1 MNSESK
7 RVLIVDDDPDIQQL
21 IRLLLARIGVDATT
35 AGSAME
41 AARILRTPP
50 LPDLMILDLMLPEIN
65 GTDFLRQMRAKELF
79 DDLPV
84 MVLSALIDSEHIR
97 EALDAGADR
106 YLTKPYIAS
115 NLTTIVLDMLRTGRR
130 ARNG

>member
-1 MNSESK
+1 VISESK

-21 IRLLLARIGVDATT
+21 IRLLLARIGVDSMT
-35 AGSAME
+35 AGTATE
-41 AARILRTPP
+41 AARLLRTPP
-50 LPDLMILDLMLPEIN
+50 LPDLIILDLMLPEIN
-65 GTDFLRQMRAKELF
+65 GVEFLRQMRAKSLF
-79 DDLPV
+79 EDVPV

-130 ARNG
+130 VRNG

>member
-41 AARILRTPP
+41 AARILRTSP

-65 GTDFLRQMRAKELF
+65 GTEFLRQMRAKTLF

-84 MVLSALIDSEHIR
+84 MVLSALVDSDHIR

-106 YLTKPYIAS
+106 YLTKAYIAS